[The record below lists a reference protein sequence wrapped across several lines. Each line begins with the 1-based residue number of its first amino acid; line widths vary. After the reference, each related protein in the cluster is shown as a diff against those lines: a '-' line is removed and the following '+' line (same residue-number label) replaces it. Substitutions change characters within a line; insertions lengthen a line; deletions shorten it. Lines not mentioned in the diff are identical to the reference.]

1 MNAPRWW
8 QMQWHWIAPE
18 SGETAVG
25 EDERI
30 GSARQQRQIASLR
43 LTVVWLSLLGTIA
56 AMYLAK
62 PLIVPVLLALFLALS
77 LNPLVAS
84 LTRRWLPRALVAML
98 VMGAGLAI
106 VVLVVIAV
114 AEPAQ
119 HWIDRAPEAAR
130 LLTPRMRAV
139 TQQIEAAGRATQ
151 SLTGARAAGTPSPV
165 LFDVWDAV
173 AAAPRLVVSLFGIVL
188 LVYFLLV
195 YGEDL
200 LRRIAG
206 LNTSFASRRNTVDI
220 VRVMQHEISRYLF
233 TTTTINTL
241 VGAGAT
247 LIAFACGIPDPAL
260 WGVMALLLN
269 FIPYFGPLCMTV
281 LFVLL
286 GLLTY
291 PKYGPA
297 LLPAGLFAALV
308 IIEGQFLSPLVLG
321 RRLKLDPLMILLW
334 LMLLG
339 WLWGALGIVVAVPLL
354 VALKIVCQR
363 VAGWDWFARLLG

>member
-18 SGETAVG
+18 PGETAIG

-30 GSARQQRQIASLR
+30 GSARQQRQLASLR
-43 LTVVWLSLLGTIA
+43 LTLVWLSLLATVA

-62 PLIVPVLLALFLALS
+62 VLLVPVLLALFLALS

-84 LTRRWLPRALVAML
+84 LTRRWSPRALVAML
-98 VMGAGLAI
+98 VMAAGLAV
-106 VVLVVIAV
+106 VVLVVLAV

-151 SLTGARAAGTPSPV
+151 NLTGARAAGTTSPV
-165 LFDVWDAV
+165 LFDVWEAV
-173 AAAPRLVVSLFGIVL
+173 AAAPRLVVSLFGVVL

-233 TTTTINTL
+233 TTMTINTL
-241 VGAGAT
+241 VGTGAA

-291 PKYGPA
+291 PKFGPA
-297 LLPAGLFAALV
+297 LTPAGLFAALV

-321 RRLKLDPLMILLW
+321 RRLQLDPLMILLW

-339 WLWGALGIVVAVPLL
+339 FLWGAFGIVVAVPLL

-363 VAGWDWFARLLG
+363 VEGWDWFARLLG